1 MMTSQELTSIVLWT
15 AGALLLGMAGII
27 KTMVCWRL
35 DRADKRQDQAD
46 AKIGNIQK
54 TVSMLVGEH
63 NVNHKAKFNL
73 NPVKATES
81 IRG

>member
-1 MMTSQELTSIVLWT
+1 MTSQELTSIVLWT

-35 DRADKRQDQAD
+35 DRADKRQDESDQ
-46 AKIGNIQK
+46 KIGNIEK
-54 TVSMLVGEH
+54 TISMLVGEH
-63 NVNHKAKFNL
+63 NVNHKAKFNP

>member
-35 DRADKRQDQAD
+35 DRADKRQNSRPKDW
-46 AKIGNIQK
+46 
-54 TVSMLVGEH
+54 EH
-63 NVNHKAKFNL
+63 PEDRIHAGWRTQCEPQSQVQ
-73 NPVKATES
+73 S
-81 IRG
+81 QSRQGY